1 MNKITGTSVVDLR
14 YPTSKQLDGSDAM
27 NPDPDYSAAYLRLH
41 TSDADLTGNGF
52 AFSIGRG
59 NEIQAAAIEFLA
71 DRLVGR
77 DVDGFCEDPAAL
89 NRELLWDSQLRW
101 FGPDKGVMHMA
112 MGAVMT
118 AVWDLRCRRE
128 QRPLW
133 ATLLALTP
141 AEVVDLVDWT
151 YIADFLDPGRA
162 RELLEQR
169 LVDRPERLARL
180 EAEGIAA
187 YTTTPGWLGYTDEKL
202 VRLCTEAVTDGF
214 ATIKLKVGADID
226 EDRRRLALAREAVGP
241 DINIAVDAN
250 QCWSVSEAIAAI
262 NQLREFD
269 LRWVEEP
276 THPDDMVGHAEI
288 ARAVD
293 PVPIATGENLANPV
307 MARQLLQLD
316 AVRVLQIDA
325 TRMAGVHDLLAV
337 MLLADQAGVDVI
349 PHAGGVGLCEAVQH
363 FAYFYAVA
371 VATDPSRVAIE
382 YVDHLHEQLQV
393 PVQVSNGR
401 YLPPSE
407 PGAGTAFTSAAIT
420 DFAYPAGTEWKQ
432 C

>member
-1 MNKITGTSVVDLR
+1 MLV
-14 YPTSKQLDGSDAM
+14 
-27 NPDPDYSAAYLRLH
+27 
-41 TSDADLTGNGF
+41 
-52 AFSIGRG
+52 
-59 NEIQAAAIEFLA
+59 

-77 DVDGFCEDPAAL
+77 DVDALCEDPAAL

-118 AVWDLRCRRE
+118 AVWDLRSQRE

-141 AEVVDLVDWT
+141 AEVVALVDWT

-169 LVDRPERLARL
+169 LLDRPQRLARL
-180 EAEGIAA
+180 STEGIAA

-214 ATIKLKVGADID
+214 ATIKLKVGADIG
-226 EDRRRLALAREAVGP
+226 EDRQRLALAREAVGP

-250 QCWSVSEAIAAI
+250 QIWSVSEAIAAI

-293 PVPIATGENLANPV
+293 PVPIATGEMLANPV
-307 MARQLLQLD
+307 MARQLLQLGG
-316 AVRVLQIDA
+316 VQVLQIDA

-337 MLLADQAGVDVI
+337 MLLADHAGVDVI
-349 PHAGGVGLCEAVQH
+349 PHAGGSRTVRGGPALRLFLCRRRCH
-363 FAYFYAVA
+363 
-371 VATDPSRVAIE
+371 R
-382 YVDHLHEQLQV
+382 
-393 PVQVSNGR
+393 
-401 YLPPSE
+401 SE
-407 PGAGTAFTSAAIT
+407 PRS
-420 DFAYPAGTEWKQ
+420 DRVRRSPP
-432 C
+432 

>member
-1 MNKITGTSVVDLR
+1 MIKITGASVVDLR

-41 TSDADLTGNGF
+41 TSAADLTGHGF

-59 NEIQAAAIEFLA
+59 NDLQVAAIESLA

-77 DVDGFCEDPAAL
+77 DVDGLCEDPAAL

-101 FGPDKGVMHMA
+101 FGPDKGVIHMA
-112 MGAVMT
+112 MGVVMT

-133 ATLLALTP
+133 AALLALTP
-141 AEVVDLVDWT
+141 AEVVAMVDWT

-162 RELLEQR
+162 RERLEQR
-169 LVDRPERLARL
+169 LLDRPQRLARM
-180 EAEGIAA
+180 ETEGIAA

-202 VRLCTEAVTDGF
+202 VRLCREAVTDGF

-250 QCWSVSEAIAAI
+250 QFWSVSEAITAI

-276 THPDDMVGHAEI
+276 THPDDMVGHGEI

-293 PVPIATGENLANPV
+293 PVPIATGEMLANPV
-307 MARQLLQLD
+307 MARQLLQLGG
-316 AVRVLQIDA
+316 VQVLQIDA

-337 MLLADQAGVDVI
+337 MLLADHAGVDVI

-363 FAYFYAVA
+363 YAYFYTVA
-371 VATDPSRVAIE
+371 LASDPSRVEIE
-382 YVDHLHEQLQV
+382 YVDHLHDQLQV
-393 PVQVSNGR
+393 PVRLSNGR
-401 YLPPSE
+401 YFPPSE
-407 PGAGTAFTSAAIT
+407 PGAGTAFTSAAIS
-420 DFAYPAGTEWKQ
+420 DFAYPAGTEWME
-432 C
+432 